1 MKNIFSISRILRF
14 KWISLVVAFALI
26 VGSCQDLSEINKSP
40 NQLSANEINIKYVLT
55 SVLSGTARDY
65 LYEYAY
71 PGGWT
76 LSEAMQY
83 LQRDYIDF
91 QSPNSSVWGTYEFRS
106 RFSRIKN
113 SQYIVENAAL
123 EKTENNQKFYTAAGQ
138 IMRSFWYGY
147 LTSLHGDIP
156 YSEAM
161 KAEEGNFTPIYDNQK
176 DIFKGV
182 LDDLK
187 SANDLLAQVSS
198 VDGAASSDIMFGGD
212 IMKWRKFANS
222 LRLRYLL
229 RLSEKISDM
238 SAIGVDVKGEF
249 NAIVNNS
256 SANPVFTSNEENA
269 AISFIGS
276 SSDNSWY
283 GGPLWYSNRSEF
295 YRRKPCATFVDAM
308 VEGGDPRLTT
318 FIRPVDAQ
326 LRISDATP
334 VYSKLS
340 DGQIIRNIPTSTPDK
355 DELNTR
361 RYVGLPPA
369 LQDPNLYNLATGV
382 DFNAIKA
389 LNPGIYTD
397 LAANPGVS
405 YLADIY
411 AQNNNP
417 LVKSVLMSY
426 AELCFIL
433 SEGCLKN
440 WISSGDAVDYY
451 NNGVVASMR
460 QYDIANGSM
469 KVYDPNTDALVA
481 WNESAFLNNLSD
493 EFTGTDD
500 EGKLTKLMTQKWISC
515 FMTPEFWFDWRRT
528 GVPDLGANVILGSN
542 GKKIPVRIV
551 YPDAEK
557 NLNSNNVAEA
567 ITRLEPGEDSHWSK
581 MWLLQGTNKPW

>member
-1 MKNIFSISRILRF
+1 MRNIFSISKMVRF
-14 KWISLVVAFALI
+14 KGISLIVASVLL
-26 VGSCQDLSEINKSP
+26 VTSCQDLSEINKNP

-55 SVLSGTARDY
+55 SVLAGTAHDY
-65 LYEYAY
+65 IYEYAY

-76 LSEAMQY
+76 VSEAMQY

-91 QSPNSSVWGTYEFRS
+91 QSPNTFVWGPKDFS
-106 RFSRIKN
+106 SPFSRIKN
-113 SQYIVENAAL
+113 SQYIIENAES
-123 EKTENNQKFYTAAGQ
+123 EKSENNQKFYTAVGQ

-161 KAEEGNFTPIYDNQK
+161 KAEEGNFTPVYDNQK
-176 DIFKGV
+176 DIFKGI

-198 VDGAASSDIMFGGD
+198 VEGASSSDIMFKGD
-212 IMKWRKFANS
+212 VMKWRKFANS

-229 RLSEKISDM
+229 RLSEKTSDM
-238 SAIGVDVKGEF
+238 SAMGLDVKAEF
-249 NAIVNNS
+249 SAIVGNS
-256 SANPVFTSNEENA
+256 SVNPVFTSNGDNA

-283 GGPLWYSNRSEF
+283 GGPLWYTNRSEF
-295 YRRKPCATFVDAM
+295 YRRKPCSTFVDAM
-308 VEGGDPRLTT
+308 VEGRDPRLTT
-318 FIRPVDAQ
+318 FISPVDAQ

-334 VYSKLS
+334 AYSKLP
-340 DGQIIRNIPTSTPDK
+340 DGQIVRNIPTSTPNK

-361 RYVGLPPA
+361 RYVGLPSA
-369 LQDPNLYNLATGV
+369 LQDPNLYNLATTV

-389 LNPGIYTD
+389 LDPTIYTD

-405 YLADIY
+405 YLADMY
-411 AQNNNP
+411 AQNANP
-417 LVKSVLMSY
+417 LVKSVFMSY

-433 SEGCLKN
+433 SEARLKD
-440 WISSGDAVDYY
+440 WFSSGNAVDYY
-451 NNGVVASMR
+451 RDGIVASTR
-460 QYDIANGSM
+460 QYDIADGSV
-469 KVYDPNTDALVA
+469 KVYDPNTDGLVA
-481 WNESAFLNNLSD
+481 WNESAFLNNLSG
-493 EFTGTDD
+493 EFTGADD
-500 EGKLTKLMTQKWISC
+500 GGKLTQLMTQKWLAC

-542 GKKIPVRIV
+542 GKKIPVRII

-557 NLNSNNVAEA
+557 NLNSANVAEA
-567 ITRLEPGEDSHWSK
+567 ITRLEPGEDSQWSK
-581 MWLLQGTNKPW
+581 MWLLKGTNKPW